1 MLKYIYLSFFY
12 FVVVVSSAQT
22 DHLNQFW
29 NQYDFTKDLSQ
40 NWVLEADSGF
50 VSSSTPDDSN
60 MFHGI
65 TQYYL
70 RGWVHYYP
78 FEKWKFSVF
87 ISNYS
92 NKNVPEL
99 NQKESREFR
108 TALQTTYNVFQS
120 PAVKINLRA
129 RFEDR
134 HLQTDENYMEAV
146 ERVRFQVKGVCPLST
161 LGIKL
166 KKTYIFASDELFF
179 KTKSQVS
186 GPDVFDRNRAMIG
199 CGFAFSDDFKIEA
212 AYANEIMPRSGT
224 DKLVNAFQVKGIF
237 NNLFYHL
244 SKPFKREKNAVDQGE
259 GDL

>member
-40 NWVLEADSGF
+40 NWVLEADAGF

-87 ISNYS
+87 
-92 NKNVPEL
+92 
-99 NQKESREFR
+99 KE
-108 TALQTTYNVFQS
+108 
-120 PAVKINLRA
+120 NL
-129 RFEDR
+129 
-134 HLQTDENYMEAV
+134 L
-146 ERVRFQVKGVCPLST
+146 
-161 LGIKL
+161 
-166 KKTYIFASDELFF
+166 
-179 KTKSQVS
+179 
-186 GPDVFDRNRAMIG
+186 
-199 CGFAFSDDFKIEA
+199 
-212 AYANEIMPRSGT
+212 
-224 DKLVNAFQVKGIF
+224 LV
-237 NNLFYHL
+237 
-244 SKPFKREKNAVDQGE
+244 
-259 GDL
+259 